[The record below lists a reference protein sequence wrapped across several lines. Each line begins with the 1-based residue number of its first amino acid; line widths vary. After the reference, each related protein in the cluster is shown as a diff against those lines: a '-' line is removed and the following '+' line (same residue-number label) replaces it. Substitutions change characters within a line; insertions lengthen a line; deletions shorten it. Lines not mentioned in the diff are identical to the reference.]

1 MEVRCPRCA
10 GTACETEPLCPNC
23 AFDLRTALVVFVE
36 SDGGTQAPGAEGES
50 LPEHDRHT
58 PDIAV
63 GPASA
68 GAGPRAALA
77 MVGRPADASLVIRR
91 FLLVPPASAQA
102 ALWRWSRNAGGPIA
116 LKRAT
121 LRPPL
126 GGPGAPPSRALW
138 QGRVEITGLRAHS
151 EGLYLELSAWSSVRS
166 VLDLRRERRP
176 LVWASWFR
184 VGHAVLDEVIGR
196 LTGPTGGCSETAPR
210 PAPVAVR

>member
-1 MEVRCPRCA
+1 MEVRCPRCT
-10 GTACETEPLCPNC
+10 GTASETEPLCPYC
-23 AFDLRTALVVFVE
+23 GFDLRTGLVVFVE
-36 SDGGTQAPGAEGES
+36 SEGRTEPSVAEGEA
-50 LPEHDRHT
+50 LPGHDRHST
-58 PDIAV
+58 DVAV

-102 ALWRWSRNAGGPIA
+102 AFWGWSRNAGGPIA

-126 GGPGAPPSRALW
+126 GGPGAPPSPALW
-138 QGRVEITGLRAHS
+138 QSRVEITGFRAHS

-166 VLDLRRERRP
+166 VLDLRRQRRP

-184 VGHAVLDEVIGR
+184 AGHAVLDEVIDR
-196 LTGPTGGCSETAPR
+196 LTGPTGWCSETAPR
-210 PAPVAVR
+210 QASVAVR